1 MLDVVVCASGKLGL
15 LGLNKILALKTVRIR
30 AVLTDKNSV
39 EIIALAQE
47 RKIMACVG
55 NPRKKG
61 FARVLPPVDVI
72 ASINYLFLLPKEIY
86 SRAKVLSF
94 NIHGSLLPKYMGR
107 TPNTWAIIHDE
118 SITGITVHE
127 IDEECDSGDI
137 IYQET
142 LKITNADTGGTLL
155 EKMSKRYPVILE
167 KVFRDIK
174 LRRVRKTPQDLSKKS
189 YCGKR
194 EPQDG
199 KIDWNNSAR
208 RIYNWVRAQTKPYPG
223 AFFYH
228 RKKKYIVWQVKE
240 CYEAEIFKGKRVG
253 VPFVKDQQ
261 MYVRCGVGAVLVV
274 DHDSGG
280 HNG

>member
-30 AVLTDKNSV
+30 AVLTDKNSIQ
-39 EIIALAQE
+39 IIALAQE

-55 NPRKKG
+55 NPRKKR
-61 FARVLPPVDVI
+61 FDRTLPSFDVL
-72 ASINYLFLLPKEIY
+72 ASVNYLFLLPREIY
-86 SRAKVLSF
+86 SRAGTLAF

-118 SITGITVHE
+118 SVTGITVHE
-127 IDEECDSGDI
+127 ITEECDSGDI
-137 IYQET
+137 LYQER
-142 LKITNADTGGTLL
+142 LKITNVDTGGTLL
-155 EKMSKRYPVILE
+155 QKMSKRYPVILE
-167 KVFRDIK
+167 KVFKDIQ
-174 LRRVRKTPQDLSKKS
+174 LRRVRKTPQDLSRKS

-208 RIYNWVRAQTKPYPG
+208 RVYNWVRAQTKPYPG

-228 RKKKYIVWQVKE
+228 RKRKYIVWQVEE
-240 CYEAEIFKGKRVG
+240 CYQPEVFKGKRVG
-253 VPFVKDQQ
+253 VPFMKNRG
-261 MYVRCGVGAVLVV
+261 MYVRCGVGAVKVV
-274 DHDSGG
+274 AYDTGG
-280 HNG
+280 DNG